1 MERKQ
6 KDTLPMAQAP
16 DTESGDQ
23 NEPALSGKFT
33 HF

>member
-1 MERKQ
+1 MEKKQ
-6 KDTLPMAQAP
+6 KDTLPMAQAH

-23 NEPALSGKFT
+23 NEPALSGKFN

>member
-1 MERKQ
+1 MGRKQ
-6 KDTLPMAQAP
+6 NDTLPMAQAQ

-23 NEPALSGKFT
+23 NEPALTGKFT

>member
-1 MERKQ
+1 MERNQ
-6 KDTLPMAQAP
+6 KDTLPMAQAQ
-16 DTESGDQ
+16 DTESDDQ

>member
-1 MERKQ
+1 MEKKQ
-6 KDTLPMAQAP
+6 KDILPMAQAQ
-16 DTESGDQ
+16 DRESGDQ